1 MLDRLALVVL
11 FVLMAWGAVTLWRHV
26 QRRHLT
32 ALNRLPGPACLAK
45 LGLRPVPAVLYF
57 TTATCSQCRLRQT
70 PILRQLEAEWG
81 DTVHVCTVDAV
92 AYEALARHFGILTVP
107 STVVLD
113 ARRRV
118 VAINHGLAEAS
129 RLREQV
135 GLAGQGTM
143 DDVRWPTDEKTSL
156 LMSNR

>member
-1 MLDRLALVVL
+1 MLDRLVLVVL
-11 FVLMAWGAVTLWRHV
+11 LILLAWGGVVLWRRY
-26 QRRHLT
+26 QRWHLD
-32 ALNRLPGPACLAK
+32 ALNRLPGPDCLAD
-45 LGLRPVPAVLYF
+45 LSLRPVPAILYF

-81 DTVHVCTVDAV
+81 DAVHICTVDAV

-129 RLREQV
+129 RLRQQI
-135 GLAGQGTM
+135 GSTGRWTI
-143 DDVRWPTDEKTSL
+143 DDGRWRTRTVTS
-156 LMSNR
+156 NQ